1 MKTLTRLYLPA
12 NPLNSKAL
20 KPLLE
25 LKHLEILN
33 LHITNVDNEIF
44 DLISSFDN
52 LKKVYL
58 WNTLLT
64 SKDLLNQSNKY
75 ENIELIGG
83 LE

>member
-1 MKTLTRLYLPA
+1 MENLTRLYLHQ
-12 NPLNSKAL
+12 NKIKTSSL
-20 KPLLE
+20 KPLIN

-33 LHITNVDNEIF
+33 LHSTNINKEIF
-44 DLISSFDN
+44 ELINSFEN

-64 SKDLLNQSNKY
+64 SKDLLNQANKS